1 MHYNEINLATKKQ
14 LVTELREE
22 FRKAREAIQLVK
34 ETIEAEKQAAYTCL
48 GWRRLK
54 PDLRRKYPLYARI
67 IVTSLGVK
75 PLMLLGSLW
84 TLI

>member
-1 MHYNEINLATKKQ
+1 MKSFEKPGRLPNW
-14 LVTELREE
+14 LR
-22 FRKAREAIQLVK
+22 RQPRLRSRLP
-34 ETIEAEKQAAYTCL
+34 TRL

-54 PDLRRKYPLYARI
+54 PDLQMNFPLYEGTTM
-67 IVTSLGVK
+67 TSLRVK

>member
-1 MHYNEINLATKKQ
+1 MKLIWRQRSNWWRSFVKSFGKPGKLSNWLRRQ
-14 LVTELREE
+14 LRSRSKLLT
-22 FRKAREAIQLVK
+22 
-34 ETIEAEKQAAYTCL
+34 YL

-54 PDLRRKYPLYARI
+54 PDLRRNFPPYAGI
-67 IVTSLGVK
+67 TVTSLRVK